1 MLGVYYF
8 TQSKGTDSCRI
19 VFTTQL
25 AVDSTGREDNN
36 HGAKT
41 MNFTTRINRLLKSTG
56 IKIEATWI
64 HALGRFDV
72 WATYHNGY
80 EVKETF
86 LNGITRDAEAAAI
99 EIVDRVLEWES
110 R

>member
-1 MLGVYYF
+1 
-8 TQSKGTDSCRI
+8 
-19 VFTTQL
+19 
-25 AVDSTGREDNN
+25 
-36 HGAKT
+36 
-41 MNFTTRINRLLKSTG
+41 MNFTARLNKILKSSG
-56 IKIEATWI
+56 ITVEATWI

-86 LNGITRDAEAAAI
+86 LNGIPRDAEAAAI
-99 EIVDRVLEWES
+99 QITDRVLAWES

>member
-1 MLGVYYF
+1 LQNLF
-8 TQSKGTDSCRI
+8 ARLFPAD
-19 VFTTQL
+19 TTN
-25 AVDSTGREDNN
+25 AEGMKRNTETGEL
-36 HGAKT
+36 T
-41 MNFTTRINRLLKSTG
+41 MNFTARLNKILKATG
-56 IKIEATWI
+56 ITVEATWV

-86 LNGITRDAEAAAI
+86 LNGITRDAEAAAVQI
-99 EIVDRVLEWES
+99 TDRVLAWES

>member
-1 MLGVYYF
+1 M
-8 TQSKGTDSCRI
+8 TRNTE
-19 VFTTQL
+19 
-25 AVDSTGREDNN
+25 TGAR
-36 HGAKT
+36 T
-41 MNFTTRINRLLKSTG
+41 MNFTTRLNKILKSSG
-56 IKIEATWI
+56 ITVEATWI

-86 LNGITRDAEAAAI
+86 LNGIPRDAEAAAI
-99 EIVDRVLEWES
+99 QITDRVLAWES